1 MLAMAILN
9 TPMQQAGFGGVLEIA
24 IAGKPAPTGDV
35 CCPRFCRSRLAGD
48 GDSEYADA
56 AGGFGCVLEIAIAG
70 KPAPTGDVCGPRL
83 RRSRL
88 AGDGDFNKQM
98 QQAGFG
104 GVLEIAI
111 ASKPAPTG
119 DGGVDYA
126 GAVATMSS
134 IEAPASALRR

>member
-1 MLAMAILN
+1 MVFWRLPSLASQLPQGMCVVRDCVGAGLLAMAILI
-9 TPMQQAGFGGVLEIA
+9 TP
-24 IAGKPAPTGDV
+24 
-35 CCPRFCRSRLAGD
+35 
-48 GDSEYADA
+48 
-56 AGGFGCVLEIAIAG
+56 
-70 KPAPTGDVCGPRL
+70 
-83 RRSRL
+83 
-88 AGDGDFNKQM
+88 M

-119 DGGVDYA
+119 DGSVDYA